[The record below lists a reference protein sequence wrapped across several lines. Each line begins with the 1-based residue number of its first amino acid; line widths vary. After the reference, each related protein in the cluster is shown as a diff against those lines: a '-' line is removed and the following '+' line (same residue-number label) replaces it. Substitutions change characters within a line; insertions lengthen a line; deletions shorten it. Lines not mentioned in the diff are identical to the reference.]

1 MLSLDQDV
9 EFDYVLYLFTGLL
22 LYFLLNDHS
31 LHRIT
36 ICLRKVNQKQRDSMY
51 ENLLKI
57 LPNSEKFCKIW
68 KILKAVLMQACDLE
82 YLENLKY
89 LEDFAFLCKILHD
102 NAGLYKILQNFEMRV
117 FLMNTLARLDTTIT
131 LCTHSSGTEL
141 EKKIEAYPK

>member
-1 MLSLDQDV
+1 
-9 EFDYVLYLFTGLL
+9 
-22 LYFLLNDHS
+22 
-31 LHRIT
+31 
-36 ICLRKVNQKQRDSMY
+36 MY

-102 NAGLYKILQNFEMRV
+102 NAGLYKIIQNFEMRV
-117 FLMNTLARLDTTIT
+117 FLMSREPEEPQESQ
-131 LCTHSSGTEL
+131 SSCKNL
-141 EKKIEAYPK
+141 PPANKEKINL